1 MKNMHLVPDS
11 TQRVS
16 KRSTKL
22 TNKQSRFVEEYLI
35 DLNATQAAIRAGY
48 SKKTANVIGPQNLVK
63 LGIAEAIQKAMDARS
78 KRTEITVD
86 RVLKE
91 LAKLGFANM
100 LDYMAISSD
109 GLAYVDLSKLTRE
122 QAAAIQEL
130 NIDQYWEGDG
140 EDVREVKKVKFKLAD
155 KKGNLEMIGRHLKM
169 FTDKVEVSGNISLKQ
184 IVAEIQ
190 ADNTRPGIAPPGED

>member
-1 MKNMHLVPDS
+1 MP
-11 TQRVS
+11 
-16 KRSTKL
+16 KRRQKL
-22 TNKQSRFVEEYLI
+22 TPKQKRFVDEYLI

-78 KRTEITVD
+78 KRTEITAD
-86 RVLKE
+86 RVLEE

-100 LDYMAISSD
+100 LDYMTVNSD
-109 GLAYVDLSKLTRE
+109 GLAFVDLSKLTRE

-155 KKGNLEMIGRHLKM
+155 KKGNLELIGRHLKM
-169 FTDKVEVSGNISLKQ
+169 FTDKVEVSGNISLDQ